1 MDKLKFLS
9 GIEDIDRKNLFSL
22 IFDRIKKNEFSGEV
36 TFTPFLSPADCI
48 VLEKKLSQ
56 AHFENFSSF
65 GGTDAAERRMFAF
78 GNCDNEDFP
87 IDTLKIFTRD
97 KSVFE
102 HRDYLGS
109 CLSLGIKRE
118 KLGDILIS
126 DGASY
131 VFASSDIS
139 DFLTL
144 NLKKIAHS
152 NVECIICGG
161 EKLPDFE
168 KKYNEVSKTVTSLRL
183 DCVVS
188 AFCSKSRAVSDALI
202 CEGRVFLNYE
212 CVKNLSKQV
221 SNNDVLTVRGFGK
234 GIILTDFPL
243 TKKNKRRI
251 CVKYYV

>member
-9 GIEDIDRKNLFSL
+9 GIDDIDRKNLFSL
-22 IFDRIKKNEFSGEV
+22 IFDRIKKSEFSNKPN
-36 TFTPFLSPADCI
+36 FTPFLTPADAI
-48 VLEKKLSQ
+48 LLEKKLSA

-65 GGTDAAERRMFAF
+65 GGYDGAERRIFAF
-78 GNCDNEDFP
+78 GECGKEDFP
-87 IDTLKIFTRD
+87 IVKLKICTRD
-97 KSVFE
+97 KTVFE

-109 CLSLGIKRE
+109 ALSLGIKRE
-118 KLGDILIS
+118 KLGDIVILS
-126 DGASY
+126 DFAV
-131 VFASSDIS
+131 VFAASDIA

-144 NLKKIAHS
+144 ELKKIARA
-152 NVECIICGG
+152 NVKCEIFDGDFDFDG
-161 EKLPDFE
+161 EKEFD
-168 KKYNEVSKTVTSLRL
+168 EVSKTVTSLRL

-188 AFCSKSRAVSDALI
+188 AFCSKSRAFSDALI
-202 CEGRVFLNYE
+202 TEGKVFLNYE
-212 CVKNLSKQV
+212 CEKNLSKQV